1 MTDQLIEV
9 EDRLGKLEKVK
20 KKEVFSPFADVPSP
34 SGSAPSA
41 ELAQRKRSASQVEDH
56 GHGAELREHRRP

>member
-1 MTDQLIEV
+1 MADQLIEV
-9 EDRLGKLEKVK
+9 EDRLGKLEK
-20 KKEVFSPFADVPSP
+20 EVFFPFADVPRP

-56 GHGAELREHRRP
+56 HGHGAELREHRRP

>member
-9 EDRLGKLEKVK
+9 EDRLGKLK
-20 KKEVFSPFADVPSP
+20 KRSVFPFADVLSP
-34 SGSAPSA
+34 SGPAPSA

-56 GHGAELREHRRP
+56 HGHGAELREHRRP